1 VALKKS
7 LTMQSATFNKA
18 NFIIP
23 IIFLTLTLKAQFI
36 APYSDFN
43 NIQYVFDDGETYKI
57 EPQPF
62 RSFKVGKKVLAY
74 VPQNDRLKIYYQGKS
89 YNASPII
96 PNYFVTDNLF
106 VFRNINSIKVLWEN
120 EFKQIEFQFRDGT
133 DSLWVSDSLIVWTN
147 PFRETNVFYNGVT
160 KRIDDMNMNTDKAKI
175 GDNIFAYTDI
185 SGNFKVFYKGKLQ
198 VLENYE
204 PEDFYVDRDIVGYLD
219 YQSNWKFFY
228 FGKTY
233 ETNINNVK
241 NIFRCERKFVFISR
255 LNELSVWENGEEKV
269 LLNYPPPTIDVKENM
284 IVYADNGRNF
294 YCYYN
299 DKNTWVERYVPTEW
313 EIDNDIL
320 VYKDINGRLKGVYYG
335 KEVQVSDQIV
345 QKFNLYNEVVT
356 YSLQPYETK
365 IWCKEKT
372 YTYR

>member
-1 VALKKS
+1 MSKFFSIKILAIATWAHTGFLS
-7 LTMQSATFNKA
+7 ISA
-18 NFIIP
+18 
-23 IIFLTLTLKAQFI
+23 QYI

-43 NIQYVFDDGETYKI
+43 NIQYVFDDGQTYKI

-62 RSFKVGKKVLAY
+62 RSYSVGKKVLAY
-74 VPQNDRLKIYYQGKS
+74 IPQNDRLKIYYQGKA

-96 PNYFVTDNLF
+96 PQYFVTDNLF

-120 EFKQIEFQFRDGT
+120 EFKQIEFQFREGEDR
-133 DSLWVSDSLIVWTN
+133 LWVSDSLIVWTN
-147 PFRETNVFYNGVT
+147 SFREANVFYNGII
-160 KRIDDMNMNTDKAKI
+160 KRIDDLNMNADKVKLS
-175 GDNIFAYTDI
+175 DNILAYTDI

-198 VLENYE
+198 ILETYE
-204 PEDFYVDRDIVGYLD
+204 PEMFFTDRNIVGYLD

-228 FGKTY
+228 YGKVY

-241 NIFRCERKFVFISR
+241 RMYPCEGKFVFISR
-255 LNELSVWENGEEKV
+255 LNELSVWENGEEHV
-269 LLNYPPPTIDVKENM
+269 LLNYPPPLLEVKENM
-284 IVYADNGRNF
+284 VVYADNAQNF

-299 DKNTWVERYVPTEW
+299 GKSIWVERYIPSEW
-313 EIDNDIL
+313 KMDNDIL
-320 VYKDINGRLKGVYYG
+320 VYKDINGRLKGIYYG
-335 KEVQVSDQIV
+335 KEVEISDQMV

-356 YSLQPYETK
+356 YSLQPFETK

>member
-1 VALKKS
+1 
-7 LTMQSATFNKA
+7 MQS
-18 NFIIP
+18 NFLSRVIGIV
-23 IIFLTLTLKAQFI
+23 FFVAMVGMAQAQFI

-43 NIQYVFDDGETYKI
+43 NIQYVFDDGQTYKI

-74 VPQNDRLKIYYQGKS
+74 IPQNDRLKIYYQGKG
-89 YNASPII
+89 YNASAIV

-120 EFKQIEFQFRDGT
+120 ELKQIEFQFREDT
-133 DSLWVSDSLIVWTN
+133 DRLWVSDSLVVWTN
-147 PFRETNVFYNGVT
+147 PFRETNVFYNGSV
-160 KRIDDMNMNTDKAKI
+160 KKIDDLNMNSDGAKI
-175 GDNIFAYTDI
+175 GDNVFAYTDI

-198 VLENYE
+198 VLETYV
-204 PEDFYVDRDIVGYLD
+204 PEEFYVNRDIVCYLD
-219 YQSNWKFFY
+219 YQSNWKFF
-228 FGKTY
+228 FEGNLY

-241 NIFRCERKFVFISR
+241 KVFPCERKFVFVSR
-255 LNELSVWENGEEKV
+255 LNELSVWENNEEKV
-269 LLNYPPPTIDVKENM
+269 LLNYEPSTIEVKENM
-284 IVYADNGRNF
+284 VVYADNGRNL

-299 DKNTWVERYVPTEW
+299 GNNIWVERYIPTEW

-335 KEVQVSDQIV
+335 KEVAVSDQIV